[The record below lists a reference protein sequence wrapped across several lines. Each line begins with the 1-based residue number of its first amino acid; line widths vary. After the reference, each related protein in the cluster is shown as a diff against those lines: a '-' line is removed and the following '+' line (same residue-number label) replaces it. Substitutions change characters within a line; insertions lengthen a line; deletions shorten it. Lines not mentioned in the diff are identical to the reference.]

1 MNLKEQYRKF
11 REWQRKP
18 HHFTDKGLSEQ
29 NCACCGHKYEGNYCP
44 VCGQAAGDGRITW
57 AWVRKSIMLLWG
69 MDSHSMPYT
78 IWQLIWRPGYLI
90 GEYISGRR
98 QVSYPPVKMLFIVVA
113 LYAIIKLLFGIE
125 PPTKSLGENPSK
137 ILLIIDWLIL
147 HPAWGMMAMSI
158 LMILPTWVLFR
169 FAPRHTKHR
178 LPEGIIIQLFLCTIL
193 LLVIIL
199 SRCLSGWISL
209 LIPFYLYFTY
219 RQLFGYGI
227 WGTLWRT
234 LLCFLTWTLSLLLL
248 IALIST
254 FGYGFDKTSFIT
266 ACKVLAALGI
276 ILGGGYWI
284 SKRNYRSQPTD
295 NQQ

>member
-1 MNLKEQYRKF
+1 MSLKKQYSRF
-11 REWQRKP
+11 RAWQKGPRHYSGQGLEE
-18 HHFTDKGLSEQ
+18 HHCPNCDHDFT
-29 NCACCGHKYEGNYCP
+29 GNFCP

-57 AWVRKSIMLLWG
+57 EWVRKSIMLLWG
-69 MDSHSMPYT
+69 MESRSMPYT
-78 IWQLIWRPGYLI
+78 LWQLIWRPGYLI

-113 LYAIIKLLFGIE
+113 LYAIVKLLFGIE
-125 PPTKSLGENPSK
+125 TPGKDLGEDPSK
-137 ILLIIDWLIL
+137 VILIIDWLIM

-169 FAPRHTKHR
+169 FAPRHTKHS

-199 SRCLSGWISL
+199 TRYLSAWISL

-227 WGTLWRT
+227 WGTFWHT
-234 LLCFLTWTLSLLLL
+234 LLCLLIWVMSLLLI

-254 FGYGFDKTSFIT
+254 FGFGFDRTSFMT
-266 ACKVLAALGI
+266 TCVLLAALSV
-276 ILGGGYWI
+276 ILVVGYWI
-284 SKRNYRSQPTD
+284 GKRNYRSQPAD
-295 NQQ
+295 NQ